1 MKPVVA
7 LIGCGRIGFLLEND
21 PLRYKP
27 CTHYGGT
34 QAAKLSITHACD
46 INEKRLNAF
55 SKIAGIPQSHCY
67 TDYQKLIEHEKPQ
80 CVIIASWTHTHAPI
94 GIAAAQHGAKVIVC
108 EKPVAS
114 DLAQAKAFIDECN
127 THSTTLIINHERR
140 YDYRYNYVKKLINN
154 NEIGRISSVHGF
166 VFTPSKTHQSG
177 SGGGPLLHDGT
188 HLIDIVQYLFGSI
201 AQVQGYTTRYSQNS
215 LYEDYAIAH
224 CITTSGIHVTL
235 EAGGYR
241 DYFMFELQI
250 FGTSGRIV
258 IGNGYLYLYTPK
270 KSRFYKGF
278 NDLIASDVT
287 PKGKPDYFVKLYK
300 EAKQCLHKPVNV
312 TSSGYDGYK
321 ALEVIQ
327 AIYLSANHNGEKIM
341 LPLNVELQ

>member
-34 QAAKLSITHACD
+34 KAAKLPITHACD
-46 INEKRLNAF
+46 INEKRLHTF
-55 SKIAGIPQSHCY
+55 SKVAGIPESHCY
-67 TDYQKLIEHEKPQ
+67 TDYQKLIEQEKPL

-94 GIAAAQHGAKVIVC
+94 GIAAAHNGAKVIVC
-108 EKPVAS
+108 EKPIAS
-114 DLAQAKAFIDECN
+114 DLKQAKALIDACTIHN
-127 THSTTLIINHERR
+127 TTLIINHERR
-140 YDYRYNYVKKLINN
+140 YDYRYNYVQRLIRN
-154 NEIGRISSVHGF
+154 NEIGPISSVHGF
-166 VFTPSKTHQSG
+166 VFTPSKSHQPG

-188 HLIDIVQYLFGSI
+188 HLIDIVQYLFGNI
-201 AQVQGYTTRYSQNS
+201 VQVHGYTTRYSKDS

-250 FGTSGRIV
+250 FGTKGKIV
-258 IGNGYLYLYTPK
+258 IGNGYLQLYKPAKSKLYT
-270 KSRFYKGF
+270 GF
-278 NDLIASDVT
+278 NDLVAHSVT
-287 PKGKPDYFVKLYK
+287 PKGKPDYFARLYK
-300 EAKQCLHKPVNV
+300 EVKKCLKNSIPV
-312 TSSGYDGYK
+312 TSSGYGGYS
-321 ALEVIQ
+321 ALEVIH
-327 AIYLSANHNGEKIM
+327 AIYRSANKNGSMIPIKIQ
-341 LPLNVELQ
+341 N